1 MTVQNLI
8 DLLQDLPKDAEVGK
22 METRYVGI
30 RGDEIEVNFTP
41 FVSLNYAV
49 EVKKDKTVKNVIL
62 K

>member
-22 METRYVGI
+22 MVTILLGRDI
-30 RGDEIEVNFTP
+30 RENIFKPFNKIEYN
-41 FVSLNYAV
+41 V
-49 EVKKDKTVKNVIL
+49 EFKGGTSVKNVIL

>member
-22 METRYVGI
+22 METRYVGL
-30 RGDEIEVNFTP
+30 RGDEIEMNFTP

>member
-22 METRYVGI
+22 METHYVGV
-30 RGDEIEVNFTP
+30 RGDEIEQYFTP

>member
-1 MTVQNLI
+1 MTVEKLI

-22 METRYVGI
+22 METRYMGI
-30 RGDEIEVNFTP
+30 RGDEIEMNFTP
-41 FVSLNYAV
+41 FVSLNYSV

>member
-22 METRYVGI
+22 LVNRSVGV
-30 RGDEIEVNFTP
+30 RAEYEQVFTP
-41 FVSLNYAV
+41 FVSLNYVV

>member
-22 METRYVGI
+22 MVTILLGRDI
-30 RGDEIEVNFTP
+30 RENIFKPFNKIE
-41 FVSLNYAV
+41 YKV
-49 EVKKDKTVKNVIL
+49 EFKGGTSVKNVIL

>member
-1 MTVQNLI
+1 MTVQDLI

-30 RGDEIEVNFTP
+30 RGDEMETNFTP
-41 FVSLNYAV
+41 FVSLNYVV
-49 EVKKDKTVKNVIL
+49 EIKKDKTVKNIIL

>member
-8 DLLQDLPKDAEVGK
+8 DFLQDLPKDAEVGK
-22 METRYVGI
+22 METRYVGL
-30 RGDEIEVNFTP
+30 RGDEIEINFAP

>member
-22 METRYVGI
+22 METRYVGL
-30 RGDEIEVNFTP
+30 RGDEIEQNFTP
-41 FVSLNYAV
+41 FVSLNYVV

>member
-22 METRYVGI
+22 METRYVGM
-30 RGDEIEVNFTP
+30 RGDEMEQNFTP

>member
-8 DLLQDLPKDAEVGK
+8 DLLQDLPKDAQVGK
-22 METRYVGI
+22 METRYVGV
-30 RGDEIEVNFTP
+30 RGDEIEMDFTP
-41 FVSLNYAV
+41 FVSLNYVV

>member
-22 METRYVGI
+22 METHYVGI
-30 RGDEIEVNFTP
+30 RGDETEQNFTP
-41 FVSLNYAV
+41 FVSLNYKV
-49 EVKKDKTVKNVIL
+49 EIKKDKTVKNVIL